1 MLNHAKGEI
10 EGTYALYD
18 YWKACRPPLSF
29 GRSPERSERRRA
41 QQLLQ
46 LLITARSPPGSLQ
59 LRRGAG
65 GTEILQDHA
74 ARRHARRARSRSVGA
89 RPSPAGALTDL
100 VLQRQLLVA
109 SENQLG
115 ITLRVDELGIL
126 PLQIRVGDPTGLC
139 ATPSDVDPEL
149 VLNRELHKVLQRR
162 QAHPLKTVAHRV
174 L

>member
-1 MLNHAKGEI
+1 M
-10 EGTYALYD
+10 
-18 YWKACRPPLSF
+18 
-29 GRSPERSERRRA
+29 
-41 QQLLQ
+41 
-46 LLITARSPPGSLQ
+46 
-59 LRRGAG
+59 
-65 GTEILQDHA
+65 
-74 ARRHARRARSRSVGA
+74 
-89 RPSPAGALTDL
+89 TDL

-149 VLNRELHKVLQRR
+149 VLNRELHEVLQRR